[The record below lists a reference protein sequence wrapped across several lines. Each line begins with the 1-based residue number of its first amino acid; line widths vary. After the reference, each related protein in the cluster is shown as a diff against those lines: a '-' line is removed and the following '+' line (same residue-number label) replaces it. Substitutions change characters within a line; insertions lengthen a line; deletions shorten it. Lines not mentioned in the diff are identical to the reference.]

1 MKLTNKVALVTG
13 GASGFGQA
21 ICEKFAQ
28 EGASVLVVDINGQG
42 AEKVA
47 QDIGERAWA
56 FQADVSKECD
66 VQRLFAQ
73 VREQLGTVDI
83 LVNNAGVTHP
93 RKALEAVTEAE
104 FDRVFSINVKSMFFT
119 AKYAV
124 PMMRASGGGVIINT
138 ASTAASR
145 PRPGLTWYNTS
156 KGAVVTMTKSMA
168 AELAQDNIRVCA
180 LNPVIG
186 ETGMLEEFMGKPD
199 TPENRQAF
207 LDTIPLGRFLKPVDV
222 AKAALFLAS
231 EEASMV
237 TGVDLEVDGGRCI

>member
-47 QDIGERAWA
+47 QDIGGRAWA